1 MMHFVM
7 SLALFFHVSG
17 SNIVWR
23 VQGQLSPGKPGWDAG
38 KTGDERARSGKES
51 NKMQLP

>member
-7 SLALFFHVSG
+7 SLALFFMFQAVILCG
-17 SNIVWR
+17 GYRAVEP
-23 VQGQLSPGKPGWDAG
+23 GQTWEAG